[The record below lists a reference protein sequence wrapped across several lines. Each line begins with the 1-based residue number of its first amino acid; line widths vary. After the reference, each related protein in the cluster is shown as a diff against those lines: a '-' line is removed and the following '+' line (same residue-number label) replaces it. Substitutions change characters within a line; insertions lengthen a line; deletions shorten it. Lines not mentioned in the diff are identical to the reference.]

1 MLEDRN
7 IDKQYKYGQ
16 KDQKIE
22 KHWKYKYGVYGQPL
36 KKGILTIIGN
46 IKIFSI
52 NCQ

>member
-22 KHWKYKYGVYGQPL
+22 KHWKYKYGQQ
-36 KKGILTIIGN
+36 K
-46 IKIFSI
+46 KIFSI
-52 NCQ
+52 IENKNIFNQLPINLQNI